1 MSAEI
6 YYVFLTLR
14 TQIKIYHWQTLS
26 YARHIASNDLLT
38 KLDTNLDQFIEVY
51 IGKYGRPKFSGKTAN
66 IHLSNFHDKDAPELI
81 RNAIYWLENSLS
93 KKLKKTDTDLLN
105 IRDTIVA
112 DLNQVL
118 YLFTLKQ

>member
-1 MSAEI
+1 MAAEVS
-6 YYVFLTLR
+6 YLFLSLR

-26 YARHIASNDLLT
+26 YARHIASNDLLA
-38 KLDTNLDQFIEVY
+38 KLDVNLDQFVEVY
-51 IGKYGRPKFSGKTAN
+51 IGKYGRPKFGGKTAN
-66 IHLSNFHDKDAPELI
+66 IHLVNFHDKDAPELI
-81 RNAIYWLENSLS
+81 RNAIDWLENSLP